1 MEYFAYIVAFFITIL
16 SPSAIGLLVT
26 DNRNCGFLELLFLG
40 YFVIL
45 GCGIA
50 ILIIKFA
57 VWSFQV
63 SLTAMGWL

>member
-1 MEYFAYIVAFFITIL
+1 MEYLAYTVCVIITLL
-16 SPSAIGLLVT
+16 SPSCIGLLVT

-63 SLTAMGWL
+63 SLTAIGWL